1 MIRQLPP
8 KKLRRRFS
16 RNALVRQA
24 MQKKQSKS
32 KTQNHLEAMR
42 QNQSLSALELGL
54 GIKQRGYN
62 IFAVGVSGTG
72 RTSVVN
78 DVLLR
83 QARKEPT
90 PDDIVL
96 LYNFSDRDRPL
107 SLSIP
112 AGSGPALKK
121 TYDSLVEKMLVA
133 LEKAFDSELYD
144 VQHQRVQEKCRRQT
158 QEALEEIE
166 QEARCHGFVLVQS
179 ASCLTLTPA
188 DAEGK
193 SITEEEFDKMP
204 HTRKRQLEKK
214 AERLEKRLEETFRK
228 VRSAEKESEEA
239 LEQLQRQT
247 GNNALATLFESACA
261 TWKQVPQVIQ
271 HLKAIREDVLN
282 RLRHFIP
289 QERPATSDSN
299 IVHMINNRRFDEDEE
314 FNEEE
319 ALLGR
324 YRVNVLVSHRKGS
337 GAPVVQETHPTASNI
352 IGRIEQH
359 IRAGETVTDFTRIH
373 AGALYRA
380 NGGYL
385 IIDAGDLLRDLGAWE
400 GLKRSLKNQAIE
412 LDDPGEPG
420 RMVSVA
426 ALRPE
431 PVPLSLKVVLIG
443 TPEVYYTISCADPDF
458 DNLFKV
464 KADFDSEVQCTHERT
479 KKYIHFLVNL
489 CEQEKLC
496 PLTPESTG
504 RVMEHA
510 TRLAG
515 NQNKIT
521 ARLGELADL
530 VREASFWARKEKSKR
545 IDVCHVRK
553 ALKARSDRNGF
564 LQTHMLEDILEGRIC
579 IETQGKVV
587 GQCNALTV
595 VELGG
600 YEFGTPLRITC
611 RTGCGRGEIVDIE
624 RETKLGGPIHTKG
637 TLILRGLLADRFGR
651 DVPLGFCATLCMEQT
666 YSDVDG
672 DSASLAEAC
681 ALLSAL
687 SQAPLDQS
695 LALTGSI
702 DQRGRVQAVGSVNE
716 KIEGFFRLCQERFAK
731 THKIVKS
738 ETSSQQRAQHQ
749 RTQCPKTCGVIIP
762 AANAAEVM
770 LAEEV
775 VEACNA
781 GWFSVYTVDS
791 FEDAL
796 QLLTQR
802 PWKQGQNALYPAICK
817 TLQQLNQIRTCMQT
831 QTKSL
836 PPASQVPYSDNASLP
851 L

>member
-1 MIRQLPP
+1 MIHHLPA

-16 RNALVRQA
+16 RNALIRQA
-24 MQKKQSKS
+24 MRSTPLKN
-32 KTQNHLEAMR
+32 KTQNHLEAM
-42 QNQSLSALELGL
+42 QQQQALSALELGL

-62 IFAVGVSGTG
+62 IFVVGASGTG

-78 DVLLR
+78 NVLLK
-83 QARKEPT
+83 QASTEST

-107 SLSIP
+107 ALSIP
-112 AGSGPALKK
+112 AGSGPLLKK
-121 TYDSLVEKMLVA
+121 TYDSLVARMTTA
-133 LEKAFDSELYD
+133 LEKVFDSDLYD
-144 VQHQRVQEKCRRQT
+144 VQQQRVQEKCRRQT
-158 QEALEEIE
+158 QEALEEVE
-166 QEARCHGFVLVQS
+166 QDAYEHGFVLVQS
-179 ASCLTLTPA
+179 SSCLTLTPA
-188 DAEGK
+188 DEQGK
-193 SITEEEFDKMP
+193 SITEEEFDCMP
-204 HTRKRQLEKK
+204 HSHKKQLEKK

-228 VRSAEKESEEA
+228 VRLVEKESEEA
-239 LEQLQRQT
+239 LEQLQRRT
-247 GNNALATLFESACA
+247 GNNALATLFDSACT
-261 TWKQVPQVIQ
+261 TWKHIPQVVQ
-271 HLKAIREDVLN
+271 HLAAVREDVLN

-289 QERPATSDSN
+289 QERPGTSESN
-299 IVHMINNRRFDEDEE
+299 VVQMINNRRFDEEE
-314 FNEEE
+314 ESNEEE

-324 YRVNVLVSHRKGS
+324 YRVNVLVTHRKGS

-359 IRAGETVTDFTRIH
+359 IRAGETVADFTRIH

-385 IIDAGDLLRDLGAWE
+385 IIDAGDLLRDPCAWE

-443 TPEVYYTISCADPDF
+443 TPEIYYTVSSNDPDF
-458 DNLFKV
+458 DDLFKV
-464 KADFDSEVQCTHERT
+464 KADFDSEVQCTDEKT
-479 KKYIHFLVNL
+479 KKYIHFLMNL
-489 CEQEKLC
+489 CKQEKLF
-496 PLTPESTG
+496 PLTPESTA

-515 NQNKIT
+515 NHNKMT

-530 VREASFWARKEKSKR
+530 VREANFWAHKEKGQQ

-564 LQTHMLEDILEGRIC
+564 LQVHMLEDILEGRVC
-579 IETQGKVV
+579 IETAGKVM

-611 RTGCGRGEIVDIE
+611 RIGSGRGEIVDIE

-637 TLILRGLLADRFGR
+637 TLILRGLLADRFGC
-651 DVPLGFCATLCMEQT
+651 DVPLGFSATLCMEQT

-687 SQAPLDQS
+687 SHAPLDQS

-702 DQRGRVQAVGSVNE
+702 DQRGQVQAVGGINE
-716 KIEGFFRLCQERFAK
+716 KIEGFFRLCQERSAASRQ
-731 THKIVKS
+731 KS
-738 ETSSQQRAQHQ
+738 TSVSATQIPETF
-749 RTQCPKTCGVIIP
+749 GVIIP
-762 AANAAEVM
+762 AANAAEIM

-775 VEACNA
+775 VEACSE
-781 GWFSVYTVDS
+781 GWFSVYTVDT

-802 PWKQGQNALYPAICK
+802 SWKHDKKGEQALYPAICK
-817 TLQQLNQIRTCMQT
+817 TLRQLNGMHTHMCT
-831 QTKSL
+831 QMTSPQSASL
-836 PPASQVPYSDNASLP
+836 PYSDSGQTSLP

>member
-1 MIRQLPP
+1 MIRQLPT

-16 RNALVRQA
+16 RTTLVRQA
-24 MQKKQSKS
+24 MQKKSPKS
-32 KTQNHLEAMR
+32 RVQHHLEAMR
-42 QNQSLSALELGL
+42 QNQPLSALELGL

-62 IFAVGVSGTG
+62 IFVVGVSGTG

-78 DVLLR
+78 NVLSQ

-112 AGSGPALKK
+112 AGSGPLLKK
-121 TYDSLVEKMLVA
+121 TYDALVEKMLTS
-133 LEKAFDSELYD
+133 LEKAFDSDLYD
-144 VQHQRVQEKCRRQT
+144 LQQQRIQEQCRHQT
-158 QEALEEIE
+158 QEALEEVE
-166 QEARCHGFVLVQS
+166 QEAHDYGFVLVQS
-179 ASCLTLTPA
+179 SSCLTLTPA
-188 DAEGK
+188 DAQGQ
-193 SITEEEFDKMP
+193 SITEEQFDSMP
-204 HTRKRQLEKK
+204 HARKKQLEKK
-214 AERLEKRLEETFRK
+214 AESLEKRLEETFRK
-228 VRSAEKESEEA
+228 VRMTEKESEEA
-239 LEQLQRQT
+239 LEQLQRKT
-247 GNNALATLFESACA
+247 ASHALTALFESACI
-261 TWKQVPQVIQ
+261 TWKETPQVLQ
-271 HLKAIREDVLN
+271 HLAAVQEDVLN

-289 QERPATSDSN
+289 QERSATPESN
-299 IVHMINNRRFDEDEE
+299 VVQMINNRRLDEE
-314 FNEEE
+314 EESHEEE

-324 YRVNVLVSHRKGS
+324 YRVNVLVTHRKGS
-337 GAPVVQETHPTASNI
+337 GAPVVQETHPTTSNL

-359 IRAGETVTDFTRIH
+359 IRAGETVTDFSRIH

-385 IIDAGDLLRDLGAWE
+385 IIDAGDLLRDSGAWE

-443 TPEVYYTISCADPDF
+443 TPDIYYTISCADPDF
-458 DNLFKV
+458 DELFKI
-464 KADFDSEVQCTHERT
+464 KADFDSELQCTDERI
-479 KKYIHFLVNL
+479 KKYIQFLMNL
-489 CEQEKLC
+489 CQQENLC
-496 PLTPESTG
+496 PLTAESTG

-515 NQNKIT
+515 NQNKMT

-530 VREASFWARKEKSKR
+530 VREANFWARKDKSKC

-553 ALKARSDRNGF
+553 ALKARSERNGF
-564 LQTHMLEDILEGRIC
+564 LQEHMLEDILEGRVC
-579 IETQGKVV
+579 IETQGKVM

-611 RTGCGRGEIVDIE
+611 RIGCGRGEIVDIE
-624 RETKLGGPIHTKG
+624 RETKLGGPLHTKG
-637 TLILRGLLADRFGR
+637 TLILRGLLADRFGC

-687 SQAPLDQS
+687 SHAPLDQS
-695 LALTGSI
+695 LAITGSI
-702 DQRGRVQAVGSVNE
+702 DQRGRVQAVGGVNE
-716 KIEGFFRLCQERFAK
+716 KIEGFFRLCQERLAK
-731 THKIVKS
+731 QSKTKS
-738 ETSSQQRAQHQ
+738 PQNQPSF
-749 RTQCPKTCGVIIP
+749 GVIVP
-762 AANAAEVM
+762 TTNEAEIM
-770 LAEEV
+770 LTEEV

-781 GWFSVYTVDS
+781 GWFAVYTVSS

-802 PWKQGQNALYPAICK
+802 LWQQGQQALYPAIRK
-817 TLQQLNQIRTCMQT
+817 TLQQLNQIRSNAQT
-831 QTKSL
+831 QTK
-836 PPASQVPYSDNASLP
+836 PPASTAQIPYTNNNPPNNTPLP